1 MAFLGTT
8 TLVILS
14 GLFGLGIFLIIAAF
28 AVPSVQVAGIVSN
41 DTTNADVAGLMG
53 TFQTR
58 FLRTEMVSG
67 LVFILDL
74 K

>member
-28 AVPSVQVAGIVSN
+28 AVPSVMGNRVIEEDGGIRMGNIAEAQV
-41 DTTNADVAGLMG
+41 
-53 TFQTR
+53 
-58 FLRTEMVSG
+58 
-67 LVFILDL
+67 
-74 K
+74 